1 MPVRKCVDKNF
12 VRTGV
17 GDVCAVLRGRS
28 TQRGAVDGSR
38 GIQLRMKETTRIVE
52 TMGPGLTKKRMASW
66 VARAMVAAVLAAMAV
81 PGRAADER
89 AIKSRVAPIYP
100 EIAKRMR
107 VSGVVRL
114 EVTVDAEGRVTAVKP
129 VSGNQML
136 STAAQEAV
144 KKWRFASGDGQA
156 TVQVSLN
163 FDLN

>member
-1 MPVRKCVDKNF
+1 
-12 VRTGV
+12 
-17 GDVCAVLRGRS
+17 
-28 TQRGAVDGSR
+28 
-38 GIQLRMKETTRIVE
+38 
-52 TMGPGLTKKRMASW
+52 
-66 VARAMVAAVLAAMAV
+66 VAILAAMAL

-89 AIKSRVAPIYP
+89 AVKSRVAPVYP

-114 EVTVDAEGRVTAVKP
+114 EVTVDAEGRVLEVKP

-144 KKWRFASGDGQA
+144 KRWKFATGDGQS
-156 TVQVSLN
+156 TVQVSLS

>member
-1 MPVRKCVDKNF
+1 MGAGATKRRVAGWLVR
-12 VRTGV
+12 GL
-17 GDVCAVLRGRS
+17 AV
-28 TQRGAVDGSR
+28 A
-38 GIQLRMKETTRIVE
+38 I
-52 TMGPGLTKKRMASW
+52 
-66 VARAMVAAVLAAMAV
+66 LAAMAL

-89 AIKSRVAPIYP
+89 AVKSRVAPVYP

-114 EVTVDAEGRVTAVKP
+114 EVTVDAEGRVLEVKP

-144 KKWRFASGDGQA
+144 KRWKFATGDGQS
-156 TVQVSLN
+156 TVQVSLS